1 MEIPYVKTEYAGFKK
16 QLQEV
21 CEKYHAAFMNLENEV
36 PPQYWGYKAA
46 PAFGRAL
53 EIDFM
58 HFQYPG
64 HVLVAKA
71 LQPQIEK
78 LVE

>member
-1 MEIPYVKTEYAGFKK
+1 MCKKYDATFLNIENCIPAK
-16 QLQEV
+16 
-21 CEKYHAAFMNLENEV
+21 
-36 PPQYWGYKAA
+36 YWGYKAI
-46 PAFGRAL
+46 PSFFGTV

-64 HVLVAKA
+64 HLLVAKA

-78 LVE
+78 LVQ